1 MPPEDLTTIL
11 AKLGKRL
18 DEQEQRIEE
27 LTSENERLK
36 RLLEKQ
42 GEKKGA
48 KPPKFTENYSVEKN
62 KGKGKSKRGK
72 QATGRRSQSTKQA
85 LVEQTIAV
93 YEAGVPPLECV
104 LRASQYVWRIVDGR
118 AVYICYRLFSH
129 PETRSLPPLAG
140 VRNRLSEYGLE
151 VILIVAFLH
160 YWVGISLDHTC
171 GVIQFFTGLNLSKSQ
186 ANALLNQLRDDWSQV
201 YDTIAELL
209 AYQLV
214 IYIDETGWKVG
225 KDNCYTWAFSTAMHV
240 LFRCGVGRGKAEAQA
255 IVGEQ
260 FAGIGVTDDYG
271 AYQSLFSVHQLCWA
285 HLLRKAIKLMLQ
297 YPEEGTYKT
306 FLDELYRI
314 YQQAVRWQQDQR
326 LSTGRAAKVKHLQT
340 RILNLCVQAGTPL
353 NKETMPGHEQT
364 FIRLQNELVNGLAS
378 LFVFVEHPQVEATN
392 NRSERNVRKEAT
404 VRQSGR
410 TSKTQSGA
418 NRRGI
423 IMTVLATLNT
433 RFQAFTLQALLDE
446 ISSWT
451 ADGISRFHAEL
462 DALKLAHAPPAS

>member
-1 MPPEDLTTIL
+1 MSTDDLTTLL

-27 LTSENERLK
+27 LTSENATLRQ
-36 RLLEKQ
+36 LLQKQ
-42 GEKKGA
+42 GEKKGSKA
-48 KPPKFTENYSVEKN
+48 PKFTENYSVEKN

-72 QATGRRSQSTKQA
+72 QATGRRPQGSKLELVGQTIEVYESGVPQA
-85 LVEQTIAV
+85 MCVEQ
-93 YEAGVPPLECV
+93 
-104 LRASQYVWRIVDGR
+104 ASQYVWRIKDGR
-118 AVYICYRLFSH
+118 AVYICYRFFTQ
-129 PETRSLPPLAG
+129 PETRALPSLPG

-171 GVIQFFTGLNLSKSQ
+171 GVVQFFTGLALSKSQ
-186 ANALLNQLRDDWSQV
+186 ANSLLNQLRDDWSEV

-209 AYQLV
+209 AHQMV

-260 FAGIGVTDDYG
+260 FAGIGGTDGYG

-297 YPEEGTYKT
+297 HPEEDTYKL

-326 LSTGRAAKVKHLQT
+326 LSTGRAAKVEQLQA
-340 RILNLCVQAGTPL
+340 RIRNLCCRAGTVL
-353 NKETMPGHEQT
+353 DKETMPGHEQT

-410 TSKTQSGA
+410 TSKTKSGA

-433 RFQAFTLQALLDE
+433 RLQAFTLQALLDE
-446 ISSWT
+446 ISRWVD
-451 ADGISRFHAEL
+451 DGISLFQAEL
-462 DALKLAHAPPAS
+462 NGLKLAHAPPTP